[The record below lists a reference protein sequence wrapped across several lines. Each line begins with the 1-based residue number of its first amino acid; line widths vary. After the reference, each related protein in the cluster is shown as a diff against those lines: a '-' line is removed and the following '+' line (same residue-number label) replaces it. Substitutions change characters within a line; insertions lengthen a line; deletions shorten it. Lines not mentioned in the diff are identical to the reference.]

1 MRPVFVLVHSLYV
14 GPLTCGPVA
23 DALAVRQDDSVIP
36 SLLDVADADPPL
48 LSPGGGCGQRGDEPP
63 RSRPMRAARGA
74 QQLGPVVPLL
84 VRHTVRPVR
93 CCLFVDA
100 ALPARAAQ
108 TPVRPTELLDFLR
121 GKVLPWTEWWEEDV
135 SPLFPDAAT
144 RAAVTAEEPRLPFAY
159 G

>member
-1 MRPVFVLVHSLYV
+1 VVDVVNAAMSPLDQGQCVLLVAHSNAGLF
-14 GPLTCGPVA
+14 
-23 DALAVRQDDSVIP
+23 
-36 SLLDVADADPPL
+36 
-48 LSPGGGCGQRGDEPP
+48 
-63 RSRPMRAARGA
+63 
-74 QQLGPVVPLL
+74 VPLL

-121 GKVLPWTEWWEEDV
+121 GKVTDGRLLPWTEWWEEDV
-135 SPLFPDAAT
+135 PPLFPDAAT

-159 G
+159 C

>member
-1 MRPVFVLVHSLYV
+1 LTWLTRIHRFCPRVVDVVNAAMSPLDQGQCVLLVAHSNAGLF
-14 GPLTCGPVA
+14 
-23 DALAVRQDDSVIP
+23 
-36 SLLDVADADPPL
+36 
-48 LSPGGGCGQRGDEPP
+48 
-63 RSRPMRAARGA
+63 
-74 QQLGPVVPLL
+74 VPLL

-144 RAAVTAEEPRLPFAY
+144 RAAVTAEEPRLSFAY
-159 G
+159 C